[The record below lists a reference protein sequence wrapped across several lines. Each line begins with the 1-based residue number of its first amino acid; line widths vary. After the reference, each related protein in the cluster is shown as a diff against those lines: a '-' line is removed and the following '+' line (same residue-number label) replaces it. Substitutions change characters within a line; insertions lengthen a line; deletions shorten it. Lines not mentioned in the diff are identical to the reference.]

1 MHGGEKYFEVTYSAY
16 GTKAALFADCIRV
29 KQEGRAEEGRQR
41 LHAGEDESINQL
53 FDRCAN
59 APSLLR

>member
-29 KQEGRAEEGRQR
+29 KQEGRQR
-41 LHAGEDESINQL
+41 LPAGEDESINQL